1 MGKRITTTY
10 PRIDVKPGMSI
21 QQMLRQSKSG
31 IAAICETAPK
41 VPDDALMFQLKD
53 IAAVQNPI
61 AKLTRMII
69 YRMRLTEDMFY
80 ERHRKYK
87 ESIGKTPSQI
97 NTDKGNLKKTIMTP
111 RITIKQFES
120 IMSVLNYDIDDMVF
134 VIKDRDNGKVEEFS
148 LSDLDKIGA
157 PRASRSFVNDDLTV
171 DDDDE

>member
-157 PRASRSFVNDDLTV
+157 PRRSKSFTDDELTV
-171 DDDDE
+171 DDD